1 MKTPVLLIVLAGLLM
16 TACSDKSEQATQ
28 NTTPLA
34 EQAVTA
40 ATVEQ
45 KPQSVSSAELVAK
58 LETQQTTTDYE
69 AISWESLE
77 LPGQGL
83 ADIMRKYQPMLDKI
97 KDEDV
102 EEGDK
107 LMAKM
112 QGELDAAPTN
122 PAVYGKRIK
131 LIGYVSPLEVD
142 NQKGVVK
149 EFLLVPY
156 FGACIHVP
164 PPPVNQTLLV
174 HPQASAG
181 ISMEKIYEPVVVSG
195 IIKGEAVK
203 TNLAQ
208 AGYQISDAL
217 VEPYKEPSASQ

>member
-1 MKTPVLLIVLAGLLM
+1 MKIPVLLIVLTGLLM
-16 TACSDKSEQATQ
+16 TACSDKSEQTTH

-34 EQAVTA
+34 EQTVKAETA
-40 ATVEQ
+40 EQ
-45 KPQSVSSAELVAK
+45 KPQPVVSVEPVAK
-58 LETQQTTTDYE
+58 LETQQTNTDYE

-174 HPQASAG
+174 HPQAGAG
-181 ISMEKIYEPVVVSG
+181 IPMEKIYEPVVVSG

-208 AGYQISDAL
+208 AGYQIIDAL
-217 VEPYKEPSASQ
+217 VEAYKEPSASQ